1 MANMTATHLKR
12 AAASLTLLATWIVV
26 ATQLVSPLVISAYE
40 QRSLPIL
47 NALIISRAE
56 HPVEEYLQYWRNIT
70 WLGGIWCIAIW
81 GIPPLVRRM
90 TLPGFFGRAVQPTT
104 PGVLGLIRS
113 WTCAVLLAMTLWE
126 DLASTTLLPRS
137 MVRPKGILYLLH
149 AVPGFEQ
156 FMANPSALWTFEHL
170 TAFLLFLGVIG
181 LGTRVVVPA
190 GALCY
195 LVMAGILRE
204 YAWFYHTGLLP
215 IYVLAV
221 LSFTPCGHGWSVDR
235 LIKIA
240 RNTPVPPND
249 LATPTYGWSR
259 YAVWTVIAVPYVA
272 AGLSKL
278 YYGGGLAWV
287 DAENMRWILLRT
299 SLAMMEFDFGISE
312 RLVAQPDLL
321 FVMLG
326 CVGLFTELSFG
337 LVLVSSWAR
346 LVLPG
351 TMILVHLGIL
361 LLQNI
366 LFVDLILL
374 LVVFYDL
381 RPVTQTAGRW
391 IKRKREPLSVWYDG
405 ACGLC
410 DRTVRMLSGFD
421 LLRRLDLRDFRQEDL
436 EAFRRVSG
444 VTLDPGRLEDE
455 MAVVVNGTCHWG
467 FRGYQALAG
476 ALPLFWVTVP
486 LLYLPGV
493 TLVGDAVY
501 RRVAQRR
508 HALCPL
514 EASAVTSKPAV
525 LAHRAGA
532 CATLGI
538 AVFLLSWWVTHIE
551 FYPLTTMKMFSN
563 PNPRPGVVN
572 YVRAVAHYEDGS
584 STRADFD
591 RWIGAM
597 ADSRYR
603 MVVGNAFGT
612 PQERARSDEFLEA
625 SAKAGNWLLEDGQRI
640 TGLELQLWEWSF
652 SADPDSASRGQVVD
666 SYTYPVA
673 SPG

>member
-1 MANMTATHLKR
+1 MTGSHLKR
-12 AAASLTLLATWIVV
+12 AAASLTLLAAWTFV
-26 ATQLVSPLVISAYE
+26 ATQLVPPLIVAAYD

-47 NALIISRAE
+47 NRLILSRAE

-70 WLGGIWCIAIW
+70 WLGGIWCVAIW

-90 TLPGFFGRAVQPTT
+90 TVPGFLDRAVQPTI
-104 PGVLGLIRS
+104 PGALGLIRS
-113 WTCAVLLAMTLWE
+113 WTCAVLLVMTLWE
-126 DLASTTLLPRS
+126 DLGSTTLLPRG
-137 MVRPKGILYLLH
+137 MVRPKGVLYLLH
-149 AVPGFEQ
+149 AVPGFDTFLE
-156 FMANPSALWTFEHL
+156 SAWALSAFEHL
-170 TAFLLFLGVIG
+170 TAFLLLLGVVG
-181 LGTRVVVPA
+181 LATRVVVPA
-190 GALCY
+190 SALCY

-235 LIKIA
+235 LIRIA
-240 RNTPVPPND
+240 RNKPVPPGD

-287 DAENMRWILLRT
+287 GAENMKWILLRT

-321 FVMLG
+321 FVILG
-326 CVGLFTELSFG
+326 CVGLLTELSFG

-381 RPVTQTAGRW
+381 RPVTQAAGRW
-391 IKRKREPLSVWYDG
+391 ITRKREPLSVWYDG
-405 ACGLC
+405 TCGLC
-410 DRTVRMLSGFD
+410 DRTVRMLLGFD
-421 LLRRLDLRDFRQEDL
+421 LLRRLDLRDFNKEDL
-436 EAFRRVSG
+436 EAYRRASG
-444 VTLDPGRLEDE
+444 ITLDPGRLEDE
-455 MAVVVNGTCHWG
+455 MAVVVGSTCHWG
-467 FRGYQALAG
+467 FRGYRALAG

-493 TLVGDAVY
+493 AFVGDTVY
-501 RRVAQRR
+501 RRIAQRR
-508 HALCPL
+508 HRLCPL
-514 EASAVTSKPAV
+514 EAGAITGESAVLS
-525 LAHRAGA
+525 HRAGA
-532 CATLGI
+532 RATLGI
-538 AVFLLSWWVTHIE
+538 AFFLLSWWVTHIE

-563 PNPRPGVVN
+563 PNPRPGVVT
-572 YVRAVAHYEDGS
+572 YVRATAHYQDGRIA
-584 STRADFD
+584 RADFD

-603 MVVGNAFGT
+603 MVIGNAFGT
-612 PQERARSDEFLEA
+612 LQERALCDEFLA
-625 SAKAGNWLLEDGQRI
+625 TSMQAGNRFLTDGKRI
-640 TGLELQLWEWSF
+640 SDFEVQLWEWDF
-652 SADPDSASRGQVVD
+652 AANPGDPSHGRVVDTYQYQGKASRSVG
-666 SYTYPVA
+666 
-673 SPG
+673 

>member
-1 MANMTATHLKR
+1 MTNANRRR
-12 AAASLTLLATWIVV
+12 AVTVLALVTVWTVV
-26 ATQLVSPLVISAYE
+26 ATQLVPPLISAAYE
-40 QRSLPIL
+40 QRSLPML
-47 NALIISRAE
+47 NALIISRAD
-56 HPVEEYLQYWRNIT
+56 HPVEEYLQYWRNIM
-70 WLGGIWCIAIW
+70 WLGVIWCGAAW
-81 GIPPLVRRM
+81 FVRPLLRQM
-90 TLPGFFGRAVQPTT
+90 TTPGFFDRAVQTST
-104 PGVLGLIRS
+104 PGTLGLMRS
-113 WTCAVLLAMTLWE
+113 WTCGILLVMTLWE

-156 FMANPSALWTFEHL
+156 FMANTWALSTFEHL

-181 LGTRVVVPA
+181 LGTRLVVPA

-235 LIKIA
+235 LIKIS
-240 RNTPVPPND
+240 RNRPVPPGD

-287 DAENMRWILLRT
+287 GAENMKWILLRT

-326 CVGLFTELSFG
+326 CVGLLTELSFG

-381 RPVTQTAGRW
+381 RPVTQAGGRW
-391 IKRKREPLSVWYDG
+391 ITRKREPLSVWYDG
-405 ACGLC
+405 TCGLC
-410 DRTVRMLSGFD
+410 ERTVRMLSGFD

-436 EAFRRVSG
+436 EDYRKVSG

-455 MAVVVNGTCHWG
+455 MAVVVGGTCHWG
-467 FRGYQALAG
+467 FRGYRALAR

-493 TLVGDAVY
+493 ALVGDAVY
-501 RRVAQRR
+501 RRIAQRR
-508 HALCPL
+508 HGSCPL
-514 EASAVTSKPAV
+514 EASAVTTKPAV

-532 CATLGI
+532 RATLGI
-538 AVFLLSWWVTHIE
+538 AFFLLSWWVTHIE

-563 PNPRPGVVN
+563 PNPSPGVVN
-572 YVRAVAHYEDGS
+572 YVRAVAHHEDGS

-591 RWIGAM
+591 QWIGAM

-603 MVVGNAFGT
+603 MVIGNAFGT
-612 PQERARSDEFLEA
+612 PQERALCDEFLA
-625 SAKAGNWLLEDGQRI
+625 TSMQAGNRFLPAGKRI
-640 TGLELQLWEWSF
+640 SSFEVQLWEWDFAANPGNPSH
-652 SADPDSASRGQVVD
+652 GHVVD
-666 SYTYPVA
+666 TYFPDDQR
-673 SPG
+673 